1 MLAVFA
7 ESAPEGMKPILAAE
21 AMVFEGARPWGGVA
35 GELMWRLRGVDR
47 TVLVAANLLFVGL
60 IAATVTSVAKKRS
73 ASQTRYVEL
82 DEDALQND
90 C

>member
-1 MLAVFA
+1 
-7 ESAPEGMKPILAAE
+7 
-21 AMVFEGARPWGGVA
+21 
-35 GELMWRLRGVDR
+35 MWRLRGVDR

-82 DEDALQND
+82 DDDALAND